1 MRRRSLGGGGGADGD
16 DVIFVLGDG
25 AGEDDAARL
34 LGLGLRDLGASVA
47 LGALDPRA
55 VDTDDGVVPGGV
67 APGDGLM
74 TLTCAAS
81 SGDDVAAV
89 LARAEDA
96 LGPLHAVV
104 LVSAGAAAVAAG
116 DLAGLAP
123 AQWRQRVE
131 LPLERTLACFQG
143 AHRRLRTRG
152 GCLVVL
158 VPTLALVGS
167 SGFAPWATVA
177 EGQRSLAKAAARAW
191 GREGITVGCV
201 AVPAA
206 LLGAP
211 VGGDAGPDRPGQ
223 PSPALTR
230 PPDLRGTVAPVVTS
244 LVSAGWTGV
253 TGITVAVD
261 GGVWMTP

>member
-1 MRRRSLGGGGGADGD
+1 M
-16 DVIFVLGDG
+16 IFVLGDG
-25 AGEDDAARL
+25 QGEHDAARL

-55 VDTDDGVVPGGV
+55 VDT
-67 APGDGLM
+67 GDGL
-74 TLTCAAS
+74 TTFPCTAS

-104 LVSAGAAAVAAG
+104 LVSAGAAVAAG
-116 DLAGLAP
+116 DFAGLAP
-123 AQWRQRVE
+123 AQWHRHVE

-158 VPTLALVGS
+158 VPTLSLVGS

-177 EGQRSLAKAAARAW
+177 EGQRALAKAAARAW
-191 GREGITVGCV
+191 GCEGITVGCV
-201 AVPAA
+201 AVPAV

-211 VGGDAGPDRPGQ
+211 GGGDAGPDRPGQ
-223 PSPALTR
+223 PAPALTP
-230 PPDLRGTVAPVVTS
+230 PPDLRATVAPVVMS
-244 LVSAGWTGV
+244 LLSAGWTGV
-253 TGITVAVD
+253 TGVTVAVD